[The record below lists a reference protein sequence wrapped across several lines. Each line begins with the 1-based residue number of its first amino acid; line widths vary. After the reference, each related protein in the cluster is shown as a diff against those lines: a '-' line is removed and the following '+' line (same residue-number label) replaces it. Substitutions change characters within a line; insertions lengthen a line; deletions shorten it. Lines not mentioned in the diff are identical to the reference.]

1 MKRHHFLTIFLASF
15 LFIFT
20 LGGGDVFA
28 QGSISGNDVCGKWD
42 QTLNGGKGGVSDPCG
57 ADDLKDVFDGIF
69 RLIISI
75 GLPLLVV
82 FIIYRF
88 VMAWYALS
96 QGNVNAYKEA
106 GKKVTQA
113 IIGFIIVVLISGG
126 IMLALL
132 KAIGVKSE
140 DGDFNP
146 LKLLQILKGT
156 AFIGIEKAYAAGT
169 CSPAPLGRACSFK
182 DNSSNTI
189 KNGIVDAM
197 VTSGLHVC
205 KETSTGTAKEADDS
219 ADTATNGYCDNKAD
233 GFICKRNDSGH
244 TLGLCSGGTVPQT
257 NLTIGSPCTAN
268 SQCASGSCAGGSPKV
283 CAAAATAGGTTP
295 PADEVDTELPNPL
308 GVDSLYDFILAIL
321 NMVMKFFLYPALM
334 GIWVYSGF
342 LYVAAQGAP
351 EKLKKAHNLLLWAV
365 ISTFIVFIAQGFLM
379 AIKGTVNAI
388 LPGA

>member
-28 QGSISGNDVCGKWD
+28 QESIAGDRLCGGIKE
-42 QTLNGGKGGVSDPCG
+42 GVYDKCNISH
-57 ADDLKDVFDGIF
+57 LKEVFDGIF

-75 GLPLLVV
+75 GLPLLVI

-146 LKLLQILKGT
+146 LKLLQELKGISL
-156 AFIGIEKAYAAGT
+156 IGIEKAYAGT
-169 CSPAPLGRACSFK
+169 ATCAPSPLGAACSFK

-219 ADTATNGYCDNKAD
+219 ADNATNGYCDNKAD
-233 GFICKRNDSGH
+233 GFICKRNDPGH
-244 TLGLCSGGTVPQT
+244 TLGLCSGGTVAVT
-257 NLTIGSPCTAN
+257 NLAEGVGCTSN
-268 SQCASGSCAGGSPKV
+268 SQCASGSCTGGTLKV
-283 CAAAATAGGTTP
+283 CAAAAGAGGATTP
-295 PADEVDTELPNPL
+295 PPDEEPTELPNPL

-388 LPGA
+388 LPGAGA